1 MKRVRCI
8 RLLKRKQLLMKKI
21 FIPLIFLASFTQSC
35 KKETETKD
43 QRLETL
49 IKNKDIK
56 GLQAY
61 KERQKS
67 KMDSLNQVMGQID
80 AGLSDLGVSDV
91 ASGYVKIQ
99 KLGVSN
105 FVHSIEIQGNVT
117 TDQDVMVQP
126 QFAGTLSLFV
136 KKGQRVNRGQVI
148 GRVADGGLRDQ
159 YLQAQNAVT
168 AAQAQVASA
177 QANTNLAKV
186 AYEKQAALWKQKIG
200 SEFQYL
206 QAKAN
211 YEAAVKSVSALQSQV
226 GGAQRAAAAINA
238 NLAKTAIVAPFS
250 GVIDDVITQNGQ
262 VVSPGT
268 NIVKLISLGAMRVEA
283 NVPETYLAKVKQ
295 GTSVKIFLPTLNKT
309 VNSSI
314 RLVGNYIDPATRTF
328 KIEVPISGEGGVVK
342 PNLLAQVQIQDYV
355 NPNSIQV
362 PAQYI
367 YEDAAKR
374 KFVFI
379 ATNVKAADAVA
390 KKVMVNV
397 GEKSENSVEIASG
410 LKAGDII
417 ILDGSKNL
425 TDGQK
430 IKVQN

>member
-1 MKRVRCI
+1 
-8 RLLKRKQLLMKKI
+8 MKKI
-21 FIPLIFLASFTQSC
+21 FIPLIVLASFTQSC

-61 KERQKS
+61 KERQKF

-168 AAQAQVASA
+168 AAKAQVASA

-200 SEFQYL
+200 SEFQ
-206 QAKAN
+206 
-211 YEAAVKSVSALQSQV
+211 
-226 GGAQRAAAAINA
+226 
-238 NLAKTAIVAPFS
+238 
-250 GVIDDVITQNGQ
+250 
-262 VVSPGT
+262 
-268 NIVKLISLGAMRVEA
+268 
-283 NVPETYLAKVKQ
+283 
-295 GTSVKIFLPTLNKT
+295 
-309 VNSSI
+309 
-314 RLVGNYIDPATRTF
+314 
-328 KIEVPISGEGGVVK
+328 
-342 PNLLAQVQIQDYV
+342 
-355 NPNSIQV
+355 
-362 PAQYI
+362 
-367 YEDAAKR
+367 
-374 KFVFI
+374 
-379 ATNVKAADAVA
+379 
-390 KKVMVNV
+390 
-397 GEKSENSVEIASG
+397 
-410 LKAGDII
+410 
-417 ILDGSKNL
+417 
-425 TDGQK
+425 
-430 IKVQN
+430 

>member
-1 MKRVRCI
+1 M
-8 RLLKRKQLLMKKI
+8 LT
-21 FIPLIFLASFTQSC
+21 LAVTSC
-35 KKETETKD
+35 KKEESVKD

-49 IKNKDIK
+49 IKNKDVK
-56 GLQAY
+56 GLQQY
-61 KERQKS
+61 RERQKF
-67 KMDSLNQVMGQID
+67 KMDSLNQVMGKID
-80 AGLSDLGVSDV
+80 AGLNTLGVSDV
-91 ASGYVKIQ
+91 AAGYVKVQ
-99 KLGVSN
+99 KLAPSN

-126 QFAGTLSLFV
+126 QFSGTLSLYV

-168 AAQAQVASA
+168 SMKAQVASA
-177 QANTNLAKV
+177 QANTNLARI
-186 AYEKQAALWKQKIG
+186 AYEKQAALWRQKIG

-211 YEAAVKSVSALQSQV
+211 YDAAVKSVAGLQSQV
-226 GGAQRAAAAINA
+226 AGLQRAAAAVNA
-238 NLAKTAIVAPFS
+238 NLAKTAIVAPFA
-250 GVIDDVITQNGQ
+250 GVIDDVVTQNGQ

-268 NIVKLISLGAMRVEA
+268 NIVKLISLGTMRVEA
-283 NVPETYLAKVKQ
+283 NVPETYLSKVRT
-295 GTSVKIFLPTLNKT
+295 GTAVKIFLPAINKT
-309 VNSSI
+309 LTSTV
-314 RLVGNYIDPATRTF
+314 RLVGNYIDPMNRTF

-355 NPNSIQV
+355 NPNSLQM

-379 ATNVKAADAVA
+379 ATNIKGEDAVA

-397 GEKSENSVEIASG
+397 GEKSENSVEITTGLNSG
-410 LKAGDII
+410 DTV

-425 TDGQK
+425 TDGQR

>member
-1 MKRVRCI
+1 
-8 RLLKRKQLLMKKI
+8 MKKI
-21 FIPLIFLASFTQSC
+21 LIPLIALGSFTVAC
-35 KKETETKD
+35 KKESQTTD
-43 QRLETL
+43 VSLETL
-49 IKNKDIK
+49 IKNKDVK

-61 KERQKS
+61 KERQKF
-67 KMDSLNQVMGQID
+67 KLDSINQVMGNID
-80 AGLSDLGVSDV
+80 AGLSTLGVSDV
-91 ASGYVKIQ
+91 AAGYVKVQ
-99 KLGVSN
+99 KLAPSN

-117 TDQDVMVQP
+117 TDQDIMVQP
-126 QFAGTLSLFV
+126 QFAGTLSLYV
-136 KKGQRVNRGQVI
+136 KKGQRVGRGQVI

-159 YLQAQNAVT
+159 YLQAQNAVM
-168 AAQAQVASA
+168 AAKAQVGSA
-177 QANTNLAKV
+177 QANTNLARI

-206 QAKAN
+206 QAKAL
-211 YEAAVKSVSALQSQV
+211 YEASQKSVSALQSQV
-226 GGAQRAAAAINA
+226 AGAERAAAAVNA

-262 VVSPGT
+262 VVSPAT
-268 NIVKLISLGAMRVEA
+268 NIVKLISLGTMRVEA
-283 NVPETYLAKVKQ
+283 NVPETYLAKVRQ

-309 VNSSI
+309 LNSTV

-328 KIEVPISGEGGVVK
+328 KIEVPISGEGGIVK

-355 NPNSIQV
+355 NPNSIQI

-374 KFVFI
+374 KYVFV
-379 ATNVKAADAVA
+379 ATNVRGADAVA

-410 LKAGDII
+410 LNAGDTV

>member
-1 MKRVRCI
+1 MKN
-8 RLLKRKQLLMKKI
+8 I
-21 FIPLIFLASFTQSC
+21 FIPLMIAAAFTQSC
-35 KKETETKD
+35 KKDTQVKD
-43 QRLETL
+43 EQLETL

-61 KERQKS
+61 KERQKF
-67 KMDSLNQVMGQID
+67 KMDSLNQVMGNID
-80 AGLSDLGVSDV
+80 ASLSSLGVSDV
-91 ASGYVKIQ
+91 AAGYVKVQ
-99 KLGVSN
+99 KLAPSN

-126 QFAGTLSLFV
+126 QFSGTLSLFV
-136 KKGQRVNRGQVI
+136 KKGQQVGRGQVI

-168 AAQAQVASA
+168 AMKAQVASA
-177 QANTNLAKV
+177 QANTNLARI
-186 AYEKQAALWKQKIG
+186 AYEKQSALWKQKIG

-211 YEAAVKSVSALQSQV
+211 YDAAVKSVSGLQSQV
-226 GGAQRAAAAINA
+226 AGLQRAAAAVNA

-268 NIVKLISLGAMRVEA
+268 NIVKLISLGTMRVEA
-283 NVPETYLAKVKQ
+283 NVPETYLSKVRQ

-309 VNSSI
+309 LSSSV

-355 NPNSIQV
+355 NPNSIQI

-379 ATNVKAADAVA
+379 ATNVRGEDATA
-390 KKVMVNV
+390 KKVMVNL
-397 GEKSENSVEIASG
+397 GEKSQNSVEITTG
-410 LKAGDII
+410 LNSGDII

-425 TDGQK
+425 IDGQK